1 MSASMEAQD
10 DLETI
15 EASIED
21 LIPVSSAKKA
31 KVQMAKSWDFGPSL
45 MTEEAIKALE
55 DEGCFPEGKGR
66 PLRGETVPQPEVDEA
81 VVFKDFFACGLR
93 IPPVY
98 FLRLVLETFKVQLH
112 HLTPNNILT
121 LSKFCYAYE
130 TYGAP
135 LDFDTFCTYYELQR
149 QPKKAKDDSVEVE
162 YQFVSCTFMAKRAQ
176 KDGGLEISFAQKNKW
191 EKD

>member
-55 DEGCFPEGKGR
+55 DEGCFPTGKGH
-66 PLRGETVPQPEVDEA
+66 PPRGETVP
-81 VVFKDFFACGLR
+81 
-93 IPPVY
+93 
-98 FLRLVLETFKVQLH
+98 
-112 HLTPNNILT
+112 
-121 LSKFCYAYE
+121 
-130 TYGAP
+130 
-135 LDFDTFCTYYELQR
+135 
-149 QPKKAKDDSVEVE
+149 
-162 YQFVSCTFMAKRAQ
+162 
-176 KDGGLEISFAQKNKW
+176 
-191 EKD
+191 